1 MAVIL
6 KEELDFVYSYSTPL
20 YGLLETYIKIEK
32 EKKLQNYDLKTYI
45 NSINKNIK
53 EIKENTTPKSLEKP

>member
-32 EKKLQNYDLKTYI
+32 EKKLQNYELKTYI

>member
-32 EKKLQNYDLKTYI
+32 EKKLQNYELKTYI
-45 NSINKNIK
+45 NSINKSIK

>member
-6 KEELDFVYSYSTPL
+6 KEELDFVYSYSAPL

-32 EKKLQNYDLKTYI
+32 EKKLQNYELKTYI